1 MTHRRLHLP
10 NRTLP
15 VQKLDTGFVRQH
27 FSPEKLERPFPCDDA
42 TAAELILGAVDRL
55 EAETEKTMPS
65 EGVSA
70 WRMRAR

>member
-1 MTHRRLHLP
+1 MAFGHFAMNHDAFRSG
-10 NRTLP
+10 NF
-15 VQKLDTGFVRQH
+15 DTGFVGEH

-55 EAETEKTMPS
+55 EAGTEKAIPS

>member
-1 MTHRRLHLP
+1 MAFGYFAMNHDAFRSGDF
-10 NRTLP
+10 
-15 VQKLDTGFVRQH
+15 DTGFVGEH

-55 EAETEKTMPS
+55 ESETEKTMPS